1 MTSSTRRNGELA
13 IPLSH
18 SVDNLNQNLNLNH
31 NKSSYNRLGYGLIF
45 LPMLAVYL
53 PTVIFPFKQ
62 DIGKDVP
69 FRPPGYVFAIVWPIL
84 LFLVGISWYLR
95 KDSGLI
101 FNIGFSLLSVVL
113 AVWYILY
120 DINKVYGLIDI
131 ISAFMLT
138 VFLMIYKFKTI
149 ESLLLLPLAAW
160 LVFASILNIYSM
172 QKN

>member
-18 SVDNLNQNLNLNH
+18 SVDNLNQNLNLNY
-31 NKSSYNRLGYGLIF
+31 NKRSYNRLVYGLIF
-45 LPMLAVYL
+45 LPMLAVNL

-113 AVWYILY
+113 AIWYIVY

-131 ISAFMLT
+131 VSAFVLT
-138 VFLMIYKFKTI
+138 IFLMIFKFKSI
-149 ESLLLLPLAAW
+149 ESLLLLPLAGW
-160 LVFASILNIYSM
+160 LVFASILNIYSI
-172 QKN
+172 

>member
-18 SVDNLNQNLNLNH
+18 SVDNLNQNINLNH

-95 KDSGLI
+95 KDSGVI

>member
-95 KDSGLI
+95 KDSGVI

>member
-18 SVDNLNQNLNLNH
+18 SVDNLNQNINLNH

>member
-1 MTSSTRRNGELA
+1 MTSSTRRNAELA
-13 IPLSH
+13 IPLSD
-18 SVDNLNQNLNLNH
+18 SMDNLNLNLNH
-31 NKSSYNRLGYGLIF
+31 KKRSYNQLGYGLIF
-45 LPMLAVYL
+45 LPMFAVYL

-62 DIGKDVP
+62 DIGKDVR

-95 KDSGLI
+95 KDFGLI

-131 ISAFMLT
+131 VSAFVLT